1 MLNWLRTILGGG
13 AGVILANIM
22 VDIFKCT
29 GTGVGDATCA
39 AAFIP
44 LQYQAMAGFAFIVLN
59 LVLKGFAGT
68 GTVVQ
73 NLVAPVAPIVPEAV
87 AGPGTVTLKQ
97 VQAK

>member
-22 VDIFKCT
+22 VDLFKCS
-29 GTGVGDATCA
+29 GSGVGDAVCT

-44 LQYQAMAGFAFIVLN
+44 LPYQAMAGFGFIVIN

-73 NLVAPVAPIVPEAV
+73 NLVAPVAPVVPENK
-87 AGPGTVTLKQ
+87 AGVGTVTPAQ
-97 VQAK
+97 VAQP